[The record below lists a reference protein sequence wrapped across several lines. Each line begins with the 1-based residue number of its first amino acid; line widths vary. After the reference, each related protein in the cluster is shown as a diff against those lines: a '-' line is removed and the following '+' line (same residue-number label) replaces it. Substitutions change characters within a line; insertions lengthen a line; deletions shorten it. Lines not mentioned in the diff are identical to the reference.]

1 MRHDKKSD
9 FPNQYNQHRNVLY
22 PSPIS
27 EAFSLDSITKFW
39 SRFLIAAIIKYYW
52 SNDLF
57 QRILSYNSRRS
68 TLRQRKQVDD
78 TSFSPKLF
86 PTPPRVHLPHRSL
99 IVVVGV
105 HSRSWTHLNNMATD
119 PTPGLP
125 SRAPSTEVVE
135 QRVDGAAIVPAI
147 TKVQLE
153 GLVVLK
159 IIKHCQE
166 NFPMTVMGQL
176 LGMDMEDTLEVTN
189 CYPFMTQSAIATAGP
204 DATENAQ
211 AFEETQQHYQRCMME
226 SVRDVNIDHQVVG
239 WFYSTGSQMG
249 SFLSVQWLDTQFS
262 YQQSLGNIVCI
273 IYDPVRTEEGTLCLR
288 AYRLTNAFMKV
299 YAKGDFSSGGFSREG
314 CLASGILEE
323 VPITLHN
330 SSLINAALVDLEYND
345 EFSGENDVELNRLS
359 ISEKPVLEQSMEF
372 LICDLDTLGKEQSK
386 YAYFVRNLV
395 RNHGPALE
403 RIRKRRAENRG
414 RVANGEE
421 PLPEDDD
428 LVQVFGSELPR
439 LENKV
444 LLKGLDSFVESIKQL
459 ASEGVVKQY
468 GVSAIQAQGD
478 E

>member
-1 MRHDKKSD
+1 MAADSTSLAPAAATGPAPTDQRPDVTAMASA
-9 FPNQYNQHRNVLY
+9 
-22 PSPIS
+22 IS
-27 EAFSLDSITKFW
+27 
-39 SRFLIAAIIKYYW
+39 R
-52 SNDLF
+52 
-57 QRILSYNSRRS
+57 
-68 TLRQRKQVDD
+68 
-78 TSFSPKLF
+78 
-86 PTPPRVHLPHRSL
+86 
-99 IVVVGV
+99 
-105 HSRSWTHLNNMATD
+105 
-119 PTPGLP
+119 
-125 SRAPSTEVVE
+125 
-135 QRVDGAAIVPAI
+135 
-147 TKVQLE
+147 VQLE

-176 LGMDMEDTLEVTN
+176 LGMDMDATLEVTN
-189 CYPFMTQSAIATAGP
+189 CYPFMTQSANSTTGP
-204 DATENAQ
+204 DASENAQ
-211 AFEETQQHYQRCMME
+211 AFEETQQHYQQRMME

-249 SFLSVQWLDTQFS
+249 SFLSSQWLDTQFS

-288 AYRLTNAFMKV
+288 AYRLSSAFMKV
-299 YAKGDFSSGGFSREG
+299 YAKGDFSSTGFSREG

-323 VPITLHN
+323 VPIVLHN
-330 SSLINAALVDLEYND
+330 SSLINAALVDLEYNE
-345 EFSGENDVELNRLS
+345 EFTGENDVELNRLS

-403 RIRKRRAENRG
+403 RIRKRRAENRS
-414 RVANGEE
+414 RVSNGEE

-428 LVQVFGSELPR
+428 LAQVFGTEAPR
-439 LENKV
+439 LENKI

-468 GVSAIQAQGD
+468 GVSAVQAQAD